1 MLWEN
6 SGVNIPLTV
15 LSNNIYI
22 KMIESTNNYQR
33 EIFDSEFQEIAK
45 GEIELAK
52 RTESEDPNVYE
63 ACFCVPWTI
72 ETKVT
77 AAIKPINGNSNQSCE
92 PSVGKETSLILIE
105 VHWRTVRRTST
116 LYRVCILTCNPLYA
130 CIDGTTPSIR
140 IVIV

>member
-63 ACFCVPWTI
+63 ACFCVP
-72 ETKVT
+72 
-77 AAIKPINGNSNQSCE
+77 
-92 PSVGKETSLILIE
+92 
-105 VHWRTVRRTST
+105 
-116 LYRVCILTCNPLYA
+116 
-130 CIDGTTPSIR
+130 
-140 IVIV
+140 